1 MHLKRL
7 EITGFKSFAKKT
19 ELDFNTSITAIVGP
33 NGSGKSNVA
42 ESFRFVLGEQSVKS
56 MRGKRTEDLIWNGS
70 QTAPRANRASV
81 KLSFD
86 NPTTTLPDGTQGR
99 MLPVDFDMVTVER
112 VIHRDSSSEYMLNG
126 SVVRLKDIVELLA
139 AAHIGAS
146 GHHII
151 SQGEADRVLSVNP
164 RERKAMIE
172 DALGLKIYHYKK
184 DESAR
189 KLEKTNENI
198 EKVEGLRR
206 EIKPHLTFLERQVA
220 KLEKAQELGVAL
232 TTAYQEYFAREK
244 NYIDTTRTR
253 LDTEKSPRA
262 ARAQSLEAE
271 LARAKQTLEALDT
284 QDEKSKDVVAIEE
297 ELKRVE
303 ERKNACVLALG
314 RIEGEIGAVMRQR
327 EREEKKIEEQKHV
340 SVEASA
346 IVPHVESLERA
357 INEHGS
363 NPSTFVAFVE
373 AVRGIVHTLRATL
386 SSGDASA
393 HTAIFKELDD
403 TQALLASRKSEHE
416 AEKTAIDTQERELR
430 ARYATL
436 QQAIENDRTTSRDAE
451 RSVFAY
457 SNELSQ
463 VRVELERIRGQREA
477 LRLIE
482 EEYKRELGEA
492 GAIVGREAVNFIDNQ
507 QPTTND
513 EPRSEQENR
522 KKAIERM
529 KIRLED
535 AGLAGADEIK
545 KEYQETQE
553 RDAFLA
559 REIED
564 LRASA
569 ESLTALIADLDA
581 TLSREFADGLTKI
594 NDQFS
599 EFFALMFGGGTAGLK
614 LVKEPIRRRRS
625 IVDELEIDGQDVSSI
640 AGDEPATEEG
650 IEIDINLP
658 RKKVKSL
665 EMLSGGERALT
676 SIALIFAMS
685 QVNPPPFIILDETDA
700 ALDEANSK
708 RYGDMIE
715 ELAKKTQLILITHN
729 RETMSRAGVLYGV
742 TMGRDAVSQ
751 LLSVSFGDAV
761 VVAK

>member
-7 EITGFKSFAKKT
+7 ELTGFKSFAKKT
-19 ELDFNTSITAIVGP
+19 ELDFTTSITAIVGP

-70 QTAPRANRASV
+70 QTAPRANRASA

-86 NPTTTLPDGTQGR
+86 NPVTTLPDGTQGR
-99 MLPVDFDMVTVER
+99 VLPIDFDTVTIER
-112 VIHRDSSSEYMLNG
+112 VIHRDSSSEYLING
-126 SVVRLKDIVELLA
+126 SVVRLKDVVELLA

-184 DESAR
+184 DESLR

-198 EKVEGLRR
+198 EKVESLRR
-206 EIKPHLTFLERQVA
+206 EIKPHLSFLEKQVA
-220 KLEKAQELGVAL
+220 KLEKAKELGQTL
-232 TTAYQEYFAREK
+232 TASYREYFAREK
-244 NYIDTTRTR
+244 HYIDTTKER
-253 LDTEKSPRA
+253 LDADEKPRT
-262 ARAQSLEAE
+262 ARAHELEAKLTE
-271 LARAKQTLEALDT
+271 AKQTLADLDT

-303 ERKNACVLALG
+303 DRKNACVLELG
-314 RIEGEIGAVMRQR
+314 RIEGEIGAVRRQR
-327 EREEKKIEEQKHV
+327 EREEQRAEEQKHV
-340 SVEASA
+340 AVD
-346 IVPHVESLERA
+346 VGTLMPHVDSLEQA
-357 INEHGS
+357 IAEHGS
-363 NPSTFVAFVE
+363 DPSRFTSFVE
-373 AVRGIVHTLRATL
+373 VIRGIAKALRSVV
-386 SSGDASA
+386 SSGDSSA
-393 HTAIFKELDD
+393 QQAIFAEIDETERRLVAK
-403 TQALLASRKSEHE
+403 KNEHE
-416 AEKTAIDTQERELR
+416 SDKAAIDTEEHKLRE
-430 ARYATL
+430 RYATL
-436 QQAIENDRTTSRDAE
+436 QKAIEDDRTTSRDAE
-451 RSVFAY
+451 RAVFAY
-457 SNELSQ
+457 SNELAE
-463 VRVELERIRGQREA
+463 VRVELERIRGQKEN
-477 LRLIE
+477 LRLVE

-492 GAIVGREAVNFIDNQ
+492 GAIVGREAISFAASDAGIVDAN
-507 QPTTND
+507 
-513 EPRSEQENR
+513 EPRQAQEDR

-535 AGLAGADEIK
+535 AGLAGADDIH
-545 KEYQETQE
+545 KEYEETKE
-553 RDAFLA
+553 RDTFLA

-569 ESLTALIADLDA
+569 ESLTQLIADLEA
-581 TLSREFADGLTKI
+581 KLFEEFSVGLTKI
-594 NDQFS
+594 NDQFG

-614 LVKEPIRRRRS
+614 LVKEPVRRRKTL
-625 IVDELEIDGQDVSSI
+625 VDELDALE
-640 AGDEPATEEG
+640 AGEAHEANEAETQEG
-650 IEIDINLP
+650 VEIDINLP
-658 RKKVKSL
+658 RKKVRSL

-761 VVAK
+761 AVAK